1 MVFEAIVT
9 EAPPVA
15 PLATGSGE
23 IDLRAEYAQSEV
35 QAILDELERDLVGM
49 QPVKTAIREIAA
61 FLLIDRTRRKLGM
74 TSEAPGLHMSFTGK
88 PGTGKTTVALR
99 MAGIL
104 HRLGYIQKG
113 HMIAASRTDL
123 TGGRTGQ
130 VIDKAVGGVLFIDEA
145 YYLQQ
150 GAGERDQTSEV
161 IETLLQA
168 MENRRGEFVV
178 IVAGYKDRMARFFDA
193 NPGLASRIDNHIAFP
208 DYTDEELFA
217 IGQLMLTRQQYRLSA
232 KAEEAFV
239 RYIERCTRLTYFAN
253 ARSVRN
259 AIDEFRKRQAN
270 RLFAKMGEPLDADD
284 LMTIEAEDILASR
297 IFKAYL

>member
-1 MVFEAIVT
+1 MRTELFAGCSSSVAAVAGAGEAV
-9 EAPPVA
+9 
-15 PLATGSGE
+15 
-23 IDLRAEYAQSEV
+23 DLQAEYARSAV

-99 MAGIL
+99 MASIL

-145 YYLQQ
+145 YYLHQA
-150 GAGERDQTSEV
+150 AGERDQTSEV

-193 NPGLASRIDNHIAFP
+193 NPGLASRIDNHVAFP

-217 IGQLMLTRQQYRLSA
+217 IGALMLARQQYRLGA
-232 KAEEAFV
+232 AAEEAFR

-253 ARSVRN
+253 ARSIRN

-270 RLFAKMGEPLDADD
+270 RLFARMGEPLAVVD
-284 LMTIEAEDILASR
+284 LMTIEAADILASR